1 MSGVAL
7 LIRKTVTGE
16 WALMKLLQCDW
27 MMVKSYG
34 PERIPPANGM
44 ESHPGLEG
52 PVTISHDVLFSGSW
66 DGMLRALSIADGKT
80 LWAFNTAR
88 DFETVNGI
96 SANGGSM
103 GAVGQVVEDGIL
115 LVTSGY
121 IGVKNG
127 ATGNVLL
134 VFTTE

>member
-1 MSGVAL
+1 MGTNEIAAVRL
-7 LIRKTVTGE
+7 DDGE
-16 WALMKLLQCDW
+16 VIWSRTIA
-27 MMVKSYG
+27 
-34 PERIPPANGM
+34 PANGM

-66 DGMLRALSIADGKT
+66 DGMLRALSTTDGET

-88 DFETVNGI
+88 DFETVNGVK
-96 SANGGSM
+96 ANGGSM
-103 GAVGQVVEDGIL
+103 GAVGQVVEDGML

-134 VFTTE
+134 VFTSE